1 MKEPRWQIT
10 PINVDQKC
18 IRKDFNQFVP
28 SDSALQNA
36 FLQSSSVNQNQD
48 ESRKQ
53 TESLLTDDV
62 FENVVYANQDSND
75 GTIVIQSIS
84 QPSPNDTGA
93 NQAVIIESLAN
104 IVVTLAQL
112 KTGLD
117 FLNTKVEKIESLL
130 EFRDNV
136 SLITTDEN
144 FKPVDSKET
153 LDALEASLDNEK
165 VMANYISFNRPG
177 NDTAI
182 FDAVL
187 LDGNVQRS
195 YTIGTYRISGVSNES
210 SFYALH

>member
-1 MKEPRWQIT
+1 MEAYSDTETEEYINNSSSLTMKEPRRQIT

-36 FLQSSSVNQNQD
+36 FLQPNLVNQNQD

-104 IVVTLAQL
+104 IVVSLAQV

-165 VMANYISFNRPG
+165 VMANYIKNMTYICGSTGKENG
-177 NDTAI
+177 
-182 FDAVL
+182 
-187 LDGNVQRS
+187 LD
-195 YTIGTYRISGVSNES
+195 
-210 SFYALH
+210 